1 MIGTL
6 LFLGGMVTGW
16 FLFQLGIKR
25 AIELNIDGIRD
36 QLYCELQELNAQDRR
51 AHEITQ

>member
-16 FLFQLGIKR
+16 CLFGIGIKR

-51 AHEITQ
+51 AHEIIQ